1 MHCYFPLTTENWN
14 TTVKKIQLLRFYH
27 RSLLQEALMRFRVCM
42 CVCQDSS
49 SITFHRIFWD
59 RLSQLNPELT
69 DLTSLAASRSQRPF
83 SVSLALGIIPVQD
96 CKCGLSHVAFIRVS
110 RLWPQFSCLIGS
122 TLAPKCFS
130 LGDTLSVYLT
140 QVHPDICFKT
150 KIAFPTVF
158 PQNRCL
164 NFHFHTEHV
173 GIGLLHSHT
182 MPVCIRWNPRAY
194 FPKQWPRWH
203 SSLFTTCN
211 QGTQYSKGCFQLIFQ
226 FW

>member
-1 MHCYFPLTTENWN
+1 
-14 TTVKKIQLLRFYH
+14 
-27 RSLLQEALMRFRVCM
+27 M
-42 CVCQDSS
+42 CVCQEFS
-49 SITFHRIFWD
+49 SITFHCIFWD
-59 RLSQLNPELT
+59 RLSQLIAELT
-69 DLTSLAASRSQRPF
+69 DLTGLAGQQVPETLLCLPSM
-83 SVSLALGIIPVQD
+83 GIIPVRD

-110 RLWPQFSCLIGS
+110 RIWPQFSCLIGS
-122 TLAPKCFS
+122 TLAAKCSF

-150 KIAFPTVF
+150 KIAFLTVF

-164 NFHFHTEHV
+164 SFHFHTEHV

-203 SSLFTTCN
+203 SSLSTICN
-211 QGTQYSKGCFQLIFQ
+211 QGQCSKGCFQLIFQ